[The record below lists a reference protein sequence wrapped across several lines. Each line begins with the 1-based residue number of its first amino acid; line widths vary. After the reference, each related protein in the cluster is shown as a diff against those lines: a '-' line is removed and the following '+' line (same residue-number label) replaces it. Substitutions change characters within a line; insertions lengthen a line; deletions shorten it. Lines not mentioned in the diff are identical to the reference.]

1 MRLFL
6 GRGPYTSSSSPRVP
20 DKDTVLTIS
29 SPLTLTRG
37 PGRGF
42 PSSDPSP
49 TPEGWPCRRPRRRRA
64 CLRPPRRCSCC
75 CGVSISAVGSPSA
88 PPPTRASSSTS
99 VQVHPVLMLIGFII
113 LGSEAIM
120 SYKIWPWSH
129 DTNKMVHML
138 LHAVAL
144 FLGSVG
150 IYAAFK
156 FHNESGIDNLY
167 SLHSWV
173 GLGTICLYGIQWLFG
188 VATFFFPGASPTVR
202 RRMLPWHT
210 RAGLVVYI
218 LALLASELGFLEKL
232 TFLQA
237 AGLGRYSSEALLVNF
252 TALVILL
259 LGASVVLYVTAPM
272 HNEHAHGYSAVHKP

>member
-1 MRLFL
+1 MAVPAPAKAARLLAASAAVLVLLWCVHF
-6 GRGPYTSSSSPRVP
+6 RGGLSF
-20 DKDTVLTIS
+20 
-29 SPLTLTRG
+29 G
-37 PGRGF
+37 
-42 PSSDPSP
+42 SP
-49 TPEGWPCRRPRRRRA
+49 TNKG
-64 CLRPPRRCSCC
+64 
-75 CGVSISAVGSPSA
+75 
-88 PPPTRASSSTS
+88 
-99 VQVHPVLMLIGFII
+99 LIF
-113 LGSEAIM
+113 
-120 SYKIWPWSH
+120 
-129 DTNKMVHML
+129 N
-138 LHAVAL
+138 
-144 FLGSVG
+144 
-150 IYAAFK
+150 
-156 FHNESGIDNLY
+156 
-167 SLHSWV
+167 
-173 GLGTICLYGIQWLFG
+173 WLFG

>member
-1 MRLFL
+1 
-6 GRGPYTSSSSPRVP
+6 
-20 DKDTVLTIS
+20 
-29 SPLTLTRG
+29 
-37 PGRGF
+37 
-42 PSSDPSP
+42 
-49 TPEGWPCRRPRRRRA
+49 
-64 CLRPPRRCSCC
+64 
-75 CGVSISAVGSPSA
+75 
-88 PPPTRASSSTS
+88 
-99 VQVHPVLMLIGFII
+99 
-113 LGSEAIM
+113 
-120 SYKIWPWSH
+120 
-129 DTNKMVHML
+129 MVHML

-173 GLGTICLYGIQWLFG
+173 GLGTICLYSIQWLLG

>member
-1 MRLFL
+1 MFFVWY
-6 GRGPYTSSSSPRVP
+6 RGVTDFAAIIIYKTFIFMY
-20 DKDTVLTIS
+20 KDQFRMNLSLNALV
-29 SPLTLTRG
+29 
-37 PGRGF
+37 
-42 PSSDPSP
+42 
-49 TPEGWPCRRPRRRRA
+49 
-64 CLRPPRRCSCC
+64 
-75 CGVSISAVGSPSA
+75 
-88 PPPTRASSSTS
+88 
-99 VQVHPVLMLIGFII
+99 IGFI
-113 LGSEAIM
+113 
-120 SYKIWPWSH
+120 
-129 DTNKMVHML
+129 
-138 LHAVAL
+138 
-144 FLGSVG
+144 F
-150 IYAAFK
+150 
-156 FHNESGIDNLY
+156 
-167 SLHSWV
+167 
-173 GLGTICLYGIQWLFG
+173 QWLLG

>member
-1 MRLFL
+1 M
-6 GRGPYTSSSSPRVP
+6 Y
-20 DKDTVLTIS
+20 KDQFRMNLSLNALV
-29 SPLTLTRG
+29 
-37 PGRGF
+37 
-42 PSSDPSP
+42 
-49 TPEGWPCRRPRRRRA
+49 
-64 CLRPPRRCSCC
+64 
-75 CGVSISAVGSPSA
+75 
-88 PPPTRASSSTS
+88 
-99 VQVHPVLMLIGFII
+99 IGFI
-113 LGSEAIM
+113 
-120 SYKIWPWSH
+120 
-129 DTNKMVHML
+129 
-138 LHAVAL
+138 
-144 FLGSVG
+144 F
-150 IYAAFK
+150 
-156 FHNESGIDNLY
+156 
-167 SLHSWV
+167 
-173 GLGTICLYGIQWLFG
+173 QWLLG